1 MSNMRQIGMVPKNN
15 QSQYNFFAN
24 NAVLGGEIINF
35 FTKDIPDYIKESKGS
50 GDDVETSFSFAEDQ
64 DKDFGAMV
72 NVIKK
77 QAEKPPSK
85 EMQRYFKTV
94 QENGGGYLGVIKA
107 FAENPKVAP
116 EAMITSLIGMIRAT
130 GSDKASKYA
139 ALAGFAGL
147 ATGGPVRGAQ
157 GLFAGLSM
165 AVETTSKF
173 SELLAEELKDMPGG
187 ITEENL
193 KKLVADEARFQKL
206 KNKAYARGTTIGL
219 IDFATGFAT
228 TKVAGKVAERTGSKL
243 LATGAGAVV
252 EGFGGGF
259 GEAAGSVVIGEDVD
273 PAAVGLEVFAEYGRA
288 PIDIG
293 GALLRPSKPAEYFI
307 NNQKVSFGEMRN
319 FVNTADDMQVAMANI
334 RMKNDFTGI
343 GKKAAAKQEAARKS
357 VELSGDTQTIAD
369 VEAVKAEQRAGQAEQ
384 DFQANMAFAKKHS
397 KLFGLKFTTLTQD
410 QIKERFKNTENAELS
425 ESLGGVIGDEIII
438 NKTLAKTRVYG
449 KNVGNHELLHA
460 IIKASGQQKLITQA
474 TIDDF
479 LNVIGKDNAAKV
491 QKRLDDNYTKEYVS
505 QNLDEYFTA
514 FSDAIANNEI
524 VFNDSIF
531 TQVKDVMRR
540 LFASV
545 GIANVDFQTGR
556 GAYNFLK
563 DYNKSIHKGSLSFGI
578 KQKVK
583 GPVKIE
589 QSKFSKEASDKVQ
602 DLYNRKGVD
611 GAFEI
616 MQEFKP
622 IVDRIAENRRG
633 APNFDK
639 ELLMSEIEI
648 GERGILDLVGDYNP
662 ESADYIYLDK
672 NGKQKTVSIIFN
684 KKGEAR
690 VNNEKNKNLNNATR
704 EDIQKFVTKNYGKI
718 VKRKQ
723 IPLAA
728 YINKFLP
735 ARAIEASRRVLGKE
749 FTVDVEEA
757 RDVLD
762 EPSTT
767 PRKKQ
772 ISTKK
777 IEGIAIALEQMGH
790 EDVMPKLRSIYNEN
804 FKNVSRLKTYKD
816 IKNAIYRAKKEGPFY
831 QALVEVS
838 DIFTNENFT
847 AKELAKRIRIKQDLT
862 LEMRKAIQ
870 NKILKHS
877 PEMITMV
884 PDGTSAD
891 GDATGIANTKLGMW
905 YDKRGRS
912 KFADTGTGKG
922 LAVQQKRG
930 LNNETFLTPFGLA
943 VKGQR
948 VTDKSVDGA
957 LREWV
962 MQVST
967 LAMNQASRQVN
978 PNLKGIKKGKNV
990 VQFSKSNVKK
1000 FAEEN
1005 GFDMEKDFYYPG
1017 DSVED
1022 ANRYFEDIQR
1032 IHAKFGDGFLNANN
1046 INRAF
1051 DKLKDKAVKKHIR
1064 NIFNNFDF
1072 GDAEA
1077 NGFVKREFS
1086 RHMGKSE
1093 KNPVLTGKKIEKN
1106 IDKVKIFNDQVEKNF
1121 KHMWTKINE
1130 MVNEDRSLAIPLMYY
1145 LQSSTTDRS
1154 HPQRAGATYEGHDTT
1169 YSGDLYFE
1177 HALQNANTFN
1187 GLMQV
1192 VLGKAKDIN
1201 GNTVS
1206 FKDGFK
1212 VYRENYKLIGV
1223 SVEANNK
1230 LNKTRYIDN
1239 NGKPVSYAGGMG
1251 KDWNIFD
1258 GGMWWQRYF
1267 NADIAFNPD
1276 NFIFLK
1282 NGKNFTQELGAVNF
1296 SQSGSIQQAASVPFA
1311 NARTTAKY
1319 SKSSRGM
1326 STFDFDET
1334 LIIEG
1339 KNFITATKGKDVVK
1353 ISSAEWPIVGQQYQ
1367 DAGYS
1372 FDFSDFV
1379 NVRGG
1384 IDGPLL
1390 QKMRNQIKKFGPNNV
1405 FVLTARPPESAT
1417 AIHGWLKSKNINI
1430 PLENITGLGNS
1441 SGEAKA
1447 VWMLNKFA
1455 EGYND
1460 MYFVDDALPNVKA
1473 VKQALEQLDIKS
1485 NVQQARIKFSKS
1497 INEDFN
1503 SILEDVSGIKSE
1515 RRYSD
1520 ARANKAGEGKG
1531 SFRFF
1536 VPPSHEDFAG
1546 LLYNFMGKGKLGNK
1560 HREFFER
1567 TLLKPLARGY
1577 RELNMAKQAI
1587 ANDYRVLLS
1596 KAPLTRKK
1604 LRRKIPGSDYYYSD
1618 AVRVYLW
1625 NKAGFEIPGI
1635 SQTEVNELIDVV
1647 NSSVNL
1653 RNFANVVSKIS
1664 RQKEGYIEPSE
1675 NWQVGDIRTD
1685 LADATGRVG
1694 RKRFFNE
1701 YLENSKIIFSKENL
1715 NKIEAAYGADFRSA
1729 LEDMLY
1735 RIEKGSNR
1743 PTGQNKN
1750 VNLFLDY
1757 INGSIGAT
1765 MFFNARSAVLQTIS
1779 TVNFINFGDNNIFKA
1794 AEAFSNQEQFWTD
1807 FKTLFNSDMLKQR
1820 RAGVAFDLNAS
1831 EIASA
1836 VSKAKTPTGKAR
1848 AAIAYLLQ
1856 IGFLPTQLADSFA
1869 IAFGGATMYRNR
1881 VETYIK
1887 QGFTQQ
1893 QAETKAFEDFQEIS
1907 ESTQQSARPDKI
1919 SQQQASVLGRLIL
1932 AFQNTPSQYVRLMK
1946 KAGSDLINRRISKG
1960 YTNQA
1965 RSDMS
1970 NISKIIYYGAVQN
1983 VIFYSLQSALFAMLF
1998 GEDEEDEEKTEKF
2011 FKTKKQRVING
2022 SIDTVLRGA
2031 GIAGAVIST
2040 IKNTAIKYA
2049 ENQKK
2054 DWGKEDNIIMMEL
2067 LQLSPPIGIKARKYR
2082 SYEKTMDYNKKV
2094 IDEMDTFDVNNPIW
2108 DAYSQIIEA
2117 ATNVPLARL
2126 YRKVDNLRA
2135 AVDTENA
2142 WWQRLATGLGWSR
2155 WDVGVKDKEV
2165 EEVKERIKKSNKSR
2179 NKKRGKLI
2187 IID

>member
-1 MSNMRQIGMVPKNN
+1 MV
-15 QSQYNFFAN
+15 
-24 NAVLGGEIINF
+24 
-35 FTKDIPDYIKESKGS
+35 D
-50 GDDVETSFSFAEDQ
+50 
-64 DKDFGAMV
+64 
-72 NVIKK
+72 VIKD
-77 QAEKPPSK
+77 QIEKPPSK
-85 EMQRYFKTV
+85 AMKSFYKILE
-94 QENGGGYLGVIKA
+94 ENGGGPIGVIKA
-107 FAENPKVAP
+107 FRENPGIAP
-116 EAMITSLIGMIRAT
+116 EVLVTSLASAVSAGVFS
-130 GSDKASKYA
+130 GKARKYA
-139 ALAGFAGL
+139 AIGGAAGVKAGKGRGKIL
-147 ATGGPVRGAQ
+147 TGSQ
-157 GLFAGLSM
+157 GVFAGLSM
-165 AVETTSKF
+165 SVETTSKF
-173 SELLAEELKDMPGG
+173 VELLSEELEKMPGG

-193 KKLVADEARFQKL
+193 QKIVADKNKFQKI
-206 KNKAYARGTTIGL
+206 KNKSYAKGITVGV

-228 TKVAGKVAERTGSKL
+228 TKVASKVVERTGSKL
-243 LATGAGAVV
+243 LATGAGATV

-259 GEAAGSVVIGEDVD
+259 GEAASSVVIGEDVD
-273 PAAVGLEVFAEYGRA
+273 AGAVGLEIIAEYGRA
-288 PIDIG
+288 PVDIG
-293 GALLRPSKPAEYFI
+293 GALLKPLLKPSKKPQYFI
-307 NNQKVSFGEMRN
+307 NDQEVSFGEMRN
-319 FVNTADDMQVAMANI
+319 FVNTADDMQIAMANI

-343 GKKAAAKQEAARKS
+343 GRKAAAKQEAARKS

-369 VEAVKAEQRAGQAEQ
+369 VEAAKVKQQAGEAEQ

-410 QIKERFKNTENAELS
+410 QIKQRFKNTENAELS
-425 ESLGGVIGDEIII
+425 ESLGGIIGDEIII

-505 QNLDEYFTA
+505 ENLDEYFTA
-514 FSDAIANNEI
+514 FSDAIANDEI
-524 VFNDSIF
+524 VFNDSVF

-578 KQKVK
+578 RQKVK
-583 GPVKIE
+583 GPVNIE
-589 QSKFSKEASDKVQ
+589 QGKFSKEASDKVQ

-616 MQEFKP
+616 MQVFKP
-622 IVDRIAENRRG
+622 IVDRIAERRRG

-648 GERGILDLVGDYNP
+648 GERGLLDLIRDYP
-662 ESADYIYLDK
+662 AYVK
-672 NGKQKTVSIIFN
+672 KQQENN
-684 KKGEAR
+684 KKVA
-690 VNNEKNKNLNNATR
+690 
-704 EDIQKFVTKNYGKI
+704 
-718 VKRKQ
+718 
-723 IPLAA
+723 PLAGF
-728 YINKFLP
+728 INNMLP
-735 ARAIEASRRVLGKE
+735 KRAIEASRRVLGEE

-757 RDVLD
+757 RGVLD
-762 EPSTT
+762 EPSPT

-777 IEGIAIALEQMGH
+777 IEGVAIALKQMGH
-790 EDVMPKLRSIYNEN
+790 EDVMPKLRSIYNKN

-847 AKELAKRIRIKQDLT
+847 AKELAKRIRTKQDLT

-948 VTDKSVDGA
+948 VTDKSVDRA

-978 PNLKGIKKGKNV
+978 PNLKSIKKGKNV
-990 VQFSKSNVKK
+990 VQFSKSIEEVKEGTK
-1000 FAEEN
+1000 KPETNSKILYTFKPGTISKDIHGIDLTPNKKVGKKYIRDLKAPFKINGKETGEN
-1005 GFDMEKDFYYPG
+1005 YGEA
-1017 DSVED
+1017 
-1022 ANRYFEDIQR
+1022 ANRVINT
-1032 IHAKFGDGFLNANN
+1032 FLESFPEFRDLIRVTLTGRDTTFYNTKENFNDN
-1046 INRAF
+1046 INETEVDQDFISRTKYSVKGTKLYNKNFHKKLIEGKF
-1051 DKLKDKAVKKHIR
+1051 DSKNSERLPLLLRFFKGV
-1064 NIFNNFDF
+1064 
-1072 GDAEA
+1072 EA
-1077 NGFVKREFS
+1077 HLQNYPEDVWVFEEMLLDSSK
-1086 RHMGKSE
+1086 HMGGSVRILAPFTFY
-1093 KNPVLTGKKIEKN
+1093 PV
-1106 IDKVKIFNDQVEKNF
+1106 
-1121 KHMWTKINE
+1121 
-1130 MVNEDRSLAIPLMYY
+1130 
-1145 LQSSTTDRS
+1145 
-1154 HPQRAGATYEGHDTT
+1154 
-1169 YSGDLYFE
+1169 
-1177 HALQNANTFN
+1177 
-1187 GLMQV
+1187 
-1192 VLGKAKDIN
+1192 
-1201 GNTVS
+1201 
-1206 FKDGFK
+1206 
-1212 VYRENYKLIGV
+1212 
-1223 SVEANNK
+1223 
-1230 LNKTRYIDN
+1230 DN
-1239 NGKPVSYAGGMG
+1239 NGNVVFDVIIAEEHTDPQNLVG
-1251 KDWNIFD
+1251 K
-1258 GGMWWQRYF
+1258 
-1267 NADIAFNPD
+1267 ALLA
-1276 NFIFLK
+1276 
-1282 NGKNFTQELGAVNF
+1282 GAVFSNVDTVWNF
-1296 SQSGSIQQAASVPFA
+1296 VGKSYMQGAVRKADDDQINSSGYKESMPDVYYEKIVPRLISGELNLPDGYASVIRLIESGLDMNKYKFAFGKGKGKTIAEFFGVEEYSDNINLQNDLIREQLTGEASAKFSKSNSIQQAASVPFA

-1353 ISSAEWPIVGQQYQ
+1353 ISSAEWPIVGEDFASQ
-1367 DAGYS
+1367 GYS

-1390 QKMRNQIKKFGPNNV
+1390 QKMRNQIKKFGPSNV
-1405 FVLTARPPESAT
+1405 FVLTARPPQSAT

-1447 VWMLNKFA
+1447 IWMLDKFA

-1503 SILEDVSGIKSE
+1503 DILEDVSGIKSE
-1515 RRYSD
+1515 KRYSD

-1536 VPPSHEDFAG
+1536 VPPSHEDFVG
-1546 LLYNFMGKGKLGNK
+1546 LLYNFIGKGKLGNK

-1587 ANDYRVLLS
+1587 ANDYRVLIK

-1625 NKAGFEIPGI
+1625 NKAGFDIPGI
-1635 SQTEVNELIDVV
+1635 SQTEINELIDIV

-1685 LADATGRVG
+1685 LQDATGRVG

-1715 NKIEAAYGADFRSA
+1715 NKIEAAYGADFRNA

-1779 TVNFINFGDNNIFKA
+1779 TVNYINFGDNNIFKA
-1794 AEAFSNQEQFWTD
+1794 AEAFSNQEQFWVD

-1848 AAIAYLLQ
+1848 AAIKYLLQ

-1881 VETYIK
+1881 INTYMQ

-1960 YTNQA
+1960 YNDQA

-2011 FKTKKQRVING
+2011 FKTKKQRVVNG

-2040 IKNTAIKYA
+2040 IKNTAIAYA

-2054 DWGKEDNIIMMEL
+2054 TWNKEDNIIMMEL

-2082 SYEKTMDYNKKV
+2082 SYERTMDINKKV
-2094 IDEMDTFDVNNPIW
+2094 IDEMDTFDINNPIW

-2165 EEVKERIKKSNKSR
+2165 DEVRDHIKKSNKSR
-2179 NKKRGKLI
+2179 NKKKKGLKQKEILF
-2187 IID
+2187 

>member
-1 MSNMRQIGMVPKNN
+1 MYELQGQKFTLNELQDYASNKGMEFDDFMSSMRNAGLVELSDKQG
-15 QSQYNFFAN
+15 QSNFFAN
-24 NAVLGGEIINF
+24 NAILGGKIIDF
-35 FTKDIPDYIKESKGS
+35 FANNVPEYIAQATPGKD
-50 GDDVETSFSFAEDQ
+50 VQVSFEFAEDE
-64 DKDFGAMV
+64 DKDYGAMV
-72 NVIKK
+72 NVIES
-77 QAEKPPSK
+77 QVEKPPSK
-85 EMQRYFKTV
+85 AMKNFYKILE
-94 QENGGGYLGVIKA
+94 ENGGGPIGVIKA
-107 FAENPKVAP
+107 FRENLGIAP
-116 EAMITSLIGMIRAT
+116 EVIVTSLASAVSAGVFS
-130 GSDKASKYA
+130 GKARKYA
-139 ALAGFAGL
+139 AIGGAAGVKAGKGRGKIL
-147 ATGGPVRGAQ
+147 TGSQ
-157 GLFAGLSM
+157 GVFAGLSM
-165 AVETTSKF
+165 SVETTSKF
-173 SELLAEELKDMPGG
+173 VELLAEELEKMPGG

-193 KKLVADEARFQKL
+193 QKIVADKNKFQKI
-206 KNKAYARGTTIGL
+206 KNKSYAKGVTVGV

-228 TKVAGKVAERTGSKL
+228 TKVASKVVERTGSKL
-243 LATGAGAVV
+243 LATGAGATV

-259 GEAAGSVVIGEDVD
+259 GEAASSVVIGEDVD
-273 PAAVGLEVFAEYGRA
+273 AGAVGLEIIAEYGRA
-288 PIDIG
+288 PVDIG
-293 GALLRPSKPAEYFI
+293 GALLKPLLKPSKKPQYFI
-307 NNQKVSFGEMRN
+307 NDQEVSFGEMRN

-343 GKKAAAKQEAARKS
+343 GRKAAAKQEAARKS

-369 VEAVKAEQRAGQAEQ
+369 VEAAKTKQQAGQAEQ
-384 DFQANMAFAKKHS
+384 DFQADMAFAKKHS
-397 KLFGLKFTTLTQD
+397 KLFGLKFTSLTQD
-410 QIKERFKNTENAELS
+410 QIKQRFKNTENAELS
-425 ESLGGVIGDEIII
+425 ESLGGIIDGEIII

-460 IIKASGQQKLITQA
+460 IIKASGQEKLITQA

-505 QNLDEYFTA
+505 QHLDEYFTA
-514 FSDAIANNEI
+514 FSDAIANEEI
-524 VFNDSIF
+524 VFNDSVF

-578 KQKVK
+578 TQKIK
-583 GPVKIE
+583 GPVNIE

-616 MQEFKP
+616 MQVFKP
-622 IVDRIAENRRG
+622 IVNRIVERRSQ
-633 APNFDK
+633 APNFDR
-639 ELLMSEIEI
+639 ELLTSEIEI
-648 GERGILDLVGDYNP
+648 GERGILDLIRDYKP
-662 ESADYIYLDK
+662 DS
-672 NGKQKTVSIIFN
+672 GV
-684 KKGEAR
+684 
-690 VNNEKNKNLNNATR
+690 
-704 EDIQKFVTKNYGKI
+704 
-718 VKRKQ
+718 
-723 IPLAA
+723 PLAA

-735 ARAIEASRRVLGKE
+735 ARAIEASRRVLGEE

-757 RDVLD
+757 KAIEAREETV
-762 EPSTT
+762 ETKAKPK
-767 PRKKQ
+767 P
-772 ISTKK
+772 KK
-777 IEGIAIALEQMGH
+777 IVLSSRLGVSTQVKDI
-790 EDVMPKLRSIYNEN
+790 VSKKLSKLNIKDLN
-804 FKNVSRLKTYKD
+804 FKNLKDLTPEVTGKLFG
-816 IKNAIYRAKKEGPFY
+816 ISPKKLISLANLTKKELQSAQMFINKNADLLISMLPEGSTASGTATGVPRTLLNAFYTKTDRAKM
-831 QALVEVS
+831 
-838 DIFTNENFT
+838 
-847 AKELAKRIRIKQDLT
+847 AKTGSKSGL
-862 LEMRKAIQ
+862 AIQ
-870 NKILKHS
+870 VKNKINKKEFL
-877 PEMITMV
+877 EVFGIV
-884 PDGTSAD
+884 DGKPQRDDRNTSARVL
-891 GDATGIANTKLGMW
+891 AIANL
-905 YDKRGRS
+905 
-912 KFADTGTGKG
+912 TGKMMTNQEVRSQ
-922 LAVQQKRG
+922 LQQIDTSEQTIQNIKDG
-930 LNNETFLTPFGLA
+930 
-943 VKGQR
+943 
-948 VTDKSVDGA
+948 KSEI
-957 LREWV
+957 L
-962 MQVST
+962 
-967 LAMNQASRQVN
+967 
-978 PNLKGIKKGKNV
+978 
-990 VQFSKSNVKK
+990 FSKSKVKK
-1000 FAEEN
+1000 FSEKYDLDFFNINDPSN
-1005 GFDMEKDFYYPG
+1005 GFENYNIFMDNMILLSDYLPPG
-1017 DSVED
+1017 FIRAVDLRS
-1022 ANRYFEDIQR
+1022 
-1032 IHAKFGDGFLNANN
+1032 FGISNP
-1046 INRAF
+1046 
-1051 DKLKDKAVKKHIR
+1051 AVKVYAR
-1064 NIFNNFDF
+1064 TNSLAFEYFT
-1072 GDAEA
+1072 
-1077 NGFVKREFS
+1077 V
-1086 RHMGKSE
+1086 GKSE
-1093 KNPVLTGKKIEKN
+1093 NIKYYRPDTFLGKNIKDITEENIKQYNEAGVKNFDVMWKGIEAALKANPNNKQLAISIYIYLTSALNDTSHPLRTGAKYVGGDPSATGKI
-1106 IDKVKIFNDQVEKNF
+1106 V
-1121 KHMWTKINE
+1121 
-1130 MVNEDRSLAIPLMYY
+1130 Y
-1145 LQSSTTDRS
+1145 
-1154 HPQRAGATYEGHDTT
+1154 
-1169 YSGDLYFE
+1169 E
-1177 HALQNANTFN
+1177 HALQSVNVRDQLLDSILNPKSENNFGDTF
-1187 GLMQV
+1187 
-1192 VLGKAKDIN
+1192 KAIKKNYFLIAMSKQDADIVD
-1201 GNTVS
+1201 TTTYI
-1206 FKDGFK
+1206 D
-1212 VYRENYKLIGV
+1212 E
-1223 SVEANNK
+1223 NNK
-1230 LNKTRYIDN
+1230 KVKYKT
-1239 NGKPVSYAGGMG
+1239 GMG
-1251 KDWNIFD
+1251 KGWNVFNNN
-1258 GGMWWQRYF
+1258 WWQRYF
-1267 NADIAFNPD
+1267 NEDVALNPD
-1276 NFIFLK
+1276 KFIFIE
-1282 NGKNFTQELGAVNF
+1282 NGKTFTEQFGAVKF
-1296 SQSGSIQQAASVPFA
+1296 SKSGSIQQAASVPFE

-1334 LIIEG
+1334 LIVEG
-1339 KNFITATKGKDVVK
+1339 KNFITATKGNKTIK
-1353 ISSAEWPIVGQQYQ
+1353 ISSADWPIVGEGFANQ
-1367 DAGYS
+1367 GYS

-1390 QKMRNQIKKFGPNNV
+1390 QKMRNQIKKFGPSNV

-1536 VPPSHEDFAG
+1536 VPPSHEDFSG
-1546 LLYNFMGKGKLGNK
+1546 LLYNFIGKGKLGNK

-1587 ANDYRVLLS
+1587 ANDYKVLIK

-1604 LRRKIPGSDYYYSD
+1604 LRKKIPGSDYYYSD

-1625 NKAGFEIPGI
+1625 NKAGFDIPGI
-1635 SQTEVNELIDVV
+1635 SQTEINELIDTV

-1685 LADATGRVG
+1685 LQDATGRVG

-1779 TVNFINFGDNNIFKA
+1779 TVNFINFADNNIFKA

-1807 FKTLFNSDMLKQR
+1807 FKSLFNSDMLKQR

-1881 VETYIK
+1881 INTYRQ

-1960 YTNQA
+1960 YNDQA

-2011 FKTKKQRVING
+2011 FKTKKQRVVNG

-2054 DWGKEDNIIMMEL
+2054 NWGKEDNIIMMEL

-2094 IDEMDTFDVNNPIW
+2094 IDEMDTFDINNPIW

-2165 EEVKERIKKSNKSR
+2165 DEVRDYIKKSNKSR
-2179 NKKRGKLI
+2179 NKKKKGLKQKEILF
-2187 IID
+2187 